1 MAQSLADRIQEGLQ
15 IIEGLDLENIALGK
29 YVVNENF
36 YYVVQEYEAKDVSE
50 ARYEAHKQYVDIQYI
65 IAGKE
70 SINIAPA
77 ADLVVEQEYDAETDV
92 MFFEAPAEAAAAVLS
107 AGGYVILYPQDAHR
121 PGVKVGAQPA
131 KVRKVVGK
139 VRVAGC

>member
-1 MAQSLADRIQEGLQ
+1 MAQSLSDRIQEGLQ

-36 YYVVQEYEAKDVSE
+36 YYVIQEYETKEVYES
-50 ARYEAHKQYVDIQYI
+50 RFEAHKNYVDIQYI
-65 IAGKE
+65 VSGKE
-70 SINIAPA
+70 SIGIAPTA
-77 ADLVVEQEYDAETDV
+77 ELVVEQAYDSETDV
-92 MFFEAPAEAAAAVLS
+92 MFLAAPEQSALAALS

-121 PGVKVGAQPA
+121 PGVKVGEKSA

-139 VRVAGC
+139 VRVLEG

>member
-1 MAQSLADRIQEGLQ
+1 MAQSLDIRIQEALQ
-15 IIEGLDLENIALGK
+15 IIEDLSLETIELGK

-36 YYVVQEYEAKDVSE
+36 YYVVQEYETKDVSE

-65 IAGKE
+65 IGGKE
-70 SINIAPA
+70 AIGITPA
-77 ADLVVEQEYDAETDV
+77 TALVVEQEYEPETDV
-92 MFFEAPAEAAAAVLS
+92 MFFEAPEQSAQAVLS

-121 PGVKVGAQPA
+121 PGVKVGEKPG

-139 VRVAGC
+139 VRVMAD

>member
-1 MAQSLADRIQEGLQ
+1 MAQSLSDRIQEGLQ
-15 IIEGLDLENIALGK
+15 IIEGLDLETIALGK

-36 YYVVQEYEAKDVSE
+36 YYVVQEYETKDVSE

-65 IAGKE
+65 LAGKE
-70 SINIAPA
+70 AIGIAPA
-77 ADLVVEQEYDAETDV
+77 AELVVEQEYDAETDV
-92 MFFEAPAEAAAAVLS
+92 MFFEAPEQSALAVLS

-121 PGVKVGAQPA
+121 PGVKVGEKPA

-139 VRVAGC
+139 VRVMED

>member
-1 MAQSLADRIQEGLQ
+1 MAKSLSDRIQEGLQ

-36 YYVVQEYEAKDVSE
+36 YYVVQEYETKDVSE
-50 ARYEAHKQYVDIQYI
+50 ARYEAHKQYVDIQYMV
-65 IAGKE
+65 AGKE
-70 SINIAPA
+70 AIGIAPTA
-77 ADLVVEQEYDAETDV
+77 ELAVEQEYDVETDV
-92 MFFEAPAEAAAAVLS
+92 MFLEAPKQSAQAVLS

-121 PGVKVGAQPA
+121 PGVKAGEKPV

-139 VRVAGC
+139 VRVMED